1 MRDRR
6 PGWAGPGLAWP
17 LLWGGK
23 CIAIHGEREE
33 EEEEVGGR
41 GAKKKKKWPLPL

>member
-6 PGWAGPGLAWP
+6 PGRAGPGRAEP

-23 CIAIHGEREE
+23 CIAIHGER